1 MSGHSRWAGIKHK
14 KAAIDAKKGKTF
26 TKLIKEIT
34 VAARDGGK
42 DIDSNARLR
51 SAVEAAKAAN
61 MPSENVKKAIQ
72 RGTGELPGVNYE
84 ETSYEGYGPG
94 GVAVKVDVLTDNKN
108 RSASEI
114 RNIFSKRGGNLGE
127 SGCVGW
133 MFNKKGYISI
143 AKGLVDEDKLLEL
156 ALDAGAEDVKS
167 EDEDFYEVITQPS
180 GYETVKKVLEDNKI
194 QIFSSEITLVPSTYV
209 KLEGRH
215 AEQMIALM
223 NDIEEHDDVQNVY
236 ANFDISKDLLKK
248 AEEQ

>member
-1 MSGHSRWAGIKHK
+1 MSGHSRWSGIKHK

-26 TKLIKEIT
+26 SKLIKEIT

-72 RGTGELPGVNYE
+72 RGTGEIPGLNYE

-127 SGCVGW
+127 TGCVGW

-143 AKGLVDEDKLLEL
+143 AKEKVSEDKLLEL
-156 ALDAGAEDVKS
+156 TLDAGAEDVKS
-167 EDEDFYEVITQPS
+167 EDEEFYEVITLPS
-180 GYETVKKVLEDNKI
+180 GFEIVKKVLEANKI
-194 QIFSSEITLVPSTYV
+194 QIFSSEITLIPSTYV

-223 NDIEEHDDVQNVY
+223 NDLDEHDDVQNIY
-236 ANFDISKDLLKK
+236 ANFDISKELLKK